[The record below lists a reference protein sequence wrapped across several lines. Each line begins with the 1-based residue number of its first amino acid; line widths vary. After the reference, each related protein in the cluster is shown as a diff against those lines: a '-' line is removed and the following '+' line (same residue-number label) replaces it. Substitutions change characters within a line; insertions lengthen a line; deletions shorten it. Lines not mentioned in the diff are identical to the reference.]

1 MRVGLKKPPVAKEW
15 SSRYAPTAMI
25 TLQINFIIDF
35 FLLSKQNVR
44 WSTYEMNVYTQ
55 VGLIVPCGGGVALGH
70 YLLLESLQRLE
81 TGTSTAERSM

>member
-1 MRVGLKKPPVAKEW
+1 
-15 SSRYAPTAMI
+15 
-25 TLQINFIIDF
+25 
-35 FLLSKQNVR
+35 
-44 WSTYEMNVYTQ
+44 MNVYTQ